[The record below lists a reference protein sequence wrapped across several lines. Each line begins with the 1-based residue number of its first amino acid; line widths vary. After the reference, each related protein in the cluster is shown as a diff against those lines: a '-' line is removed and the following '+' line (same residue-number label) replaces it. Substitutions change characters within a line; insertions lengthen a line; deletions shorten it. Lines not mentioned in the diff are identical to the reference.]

1 MLSQLLQ
8 PEIRALIDERN
19 LSTLKEILSDWTPT
33 DIADLITNLPAEN
46 EQVIIFRLLHQ
57 DLATDTFEYLD
68 FDMQMNLIKAMGKE
82 EVTSILNEMSADDRT
97 ALLEELPSAAAKQMI
112 MMLSMIELLY
122 SKNCR
127 VLQLSK

>member
-19 LSTLKEILSDWTPT
+19 LSTLKEILSDWTPA

-68 FDMQMNLIKAMGKE
+68 LP
-82 EVTSILNEMSADDRT
+82 DRRSLVIWT
-97 ALLEELPSAAAKQMI
+97 LDFPRVSAA
-112 MMLSMIELLY
+112 E
-122 SKNCR
+122 
-127 VLQLSK
+127 